1 MKNKIALLIFLSFS
15 LLSCNKQSLSEEE
28 VSVINKFLTWEWY
41 DLELV
46 TFSGE
51 TIPNEASFEFKVEG
65 GKLRHVSNTYYS
77 ASFGDKHYQSEGDVN
92 LYYDKENEAIALEL
106 LNEEGEI
113 LQNGLIK
120 IPKDQIISGLENQ
133 IKNRDKMASILKDR
147 KFSQLPYDEFDQR
160 GIFESKILNSFQS
173 EDFSMN
179 YVYSIE
185 SHLEELGDFKPYRI
199 EGFVSTAGQS
209 FISWE
214 LREVYK
220 DSTIREINFDDLQT
234 SFNKEEVANLMIKL
248 QGTLKFYDSNMATKE
263 SFKSSNFKIDFDP
276 NFSLVIE
283 DEYSLSEELVSELEV
298 PINGDT
304 YSFLNSW
311 YKGDGNA
318 LVSFEIVK
326 SDREEYIIDTLA
338 NDGED
343 FNVFDNFNVFV
354 NLNSNFN
361 TGGKNWLRIYKDKL
375 DSNRVYF
382 FNQNK
387 YFTLISSN

>member
-1 MKNKIALLIFLSFS
+1 MKTKIALFLFFS
-15 LLSCNKQSLSEEE
+15 LSQFSCNKQSLSEEE
-28 VSVINKFLTWEWY
+28 ISVINKFLTWEWY
-41 DLELV
+41 DLEMV

-65 GKLRHVSNTYYS
+65 GKLRHISNTYYS

-133 IKNRDKMASILKDR
+133 IKNRDKRASILKNR
-147 KFSQLPYDEFDQR
+147 KFSAIPYGEFDQR
-160 GIFESKILNSFQS
+160 GIFESKIMNSFQS
-173 EDFSMN
+173 DDFSMN
-179 YVYSIE
+179 YMYSIE
-185 SHLEELGDFKPYRI
+185 SHLEELGDFKPYKI

-220 DSTIREINFDDLQT
+220 DSTTREIDFDDLQT
-234 SFNKEEVANLMIKL
+234 SFDKEEVANLMIKL
-248 QGTLKFYDSNMATKE
+248 QGSLEFFDSNIATKD
-263 SFKSSNFKIDFDP
+263 SFKPGDFKIDFDP
-276 NFSLVIE
+276 NFSLVTK
-283 DEYSLSEELVSELEV
+283 DEYSSYEEPISELEV

-311 YKGDGNA
+311 YSGEGNA
-318 LVSFEIVK
+318 LTSFEFVK
-326 SDREEYIIDTLA
+326 
-338 NDGED
+338 NED
-343 FNVFDNFNVFV
+343 NKFNVFV
-354 NLNSNFN
+354 NLNSNFE
-361 TGGKNWLRIYKDKL
+361 TGGKNWLKIYQDKF
-375 DSNRVYF
+375 DPNRVYF

-387 YFTLISSN
+387 YFTLISAN